1 MSKTPRK
8 TELFDVHF
16 NVGKWR
22 VRILCFNYFKAWK
35 LGASFGTAKYPG
47 FFSNVGPILFDVIGY
62 WTTRV

>member
-16 NVGKWR
+16 NVG
-22 VRILCFNYFKAWK
+22 
-35 LGASFGTAKYPG
+35 
-47 FFSNVGPILFDVIGY
+47 PILFDVIGY